1 MTPCVTFSNEGN
13 QRHSAV
19 SSLLRLMVVQ
29 ALLLALPA
37 DFQRYPNYDVPYI
50 TSGIDRLYNPMY
62 SAPPP
67 PPPSVPYG
75 STTYYGS
82 SIYGVQATQRPVYP
96 QNYSPATPSNCL
108 SYYCYRSALPSLDV
122 ITNATAPAVEPVC
135 GKRNYLICAA
145 DKPVSTEYSAPS
157 SPYQYQQYQ
166 KSNVCPAYF
175 CKLVPRTTPVLVAA
189 DSCDSFEC
197 NIIEWRN
204 VAMSVYKI
212 VDIVYTKT
220 ETWCSN
226 SDLFICCYHFVCVHF
241 CMVIYLATATDQIL

>member
-1 MTPCVTFSNEGN
+1 MLIQSTRCIQTNLTELSVLAFSILKHPTCLPVTIVFSRDLLCNICVRCNDAMCYVSNEGN
-13 QRHSAV
+13 QRHSAL

-197 NIIEWRN
+197 NIIE
-204 VAMSVYKI
+204 
-212 VDIVYTKT
+212 
-220 ETWCSN
+220 
-226 SDLFICCYHFVCVHF
+226 
-241 CMVIYLATATDQIL
+241 